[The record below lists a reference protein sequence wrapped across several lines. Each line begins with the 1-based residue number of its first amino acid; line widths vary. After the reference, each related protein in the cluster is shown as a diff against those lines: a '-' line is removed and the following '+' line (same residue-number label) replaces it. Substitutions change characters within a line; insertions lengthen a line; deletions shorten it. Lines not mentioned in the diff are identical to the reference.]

1 MSATDRTNALDAQAP
16 APSAPAPVDAP
27 IAAGRS
33 APRLLARAPALDVL
47 PRYAALSAILALS
60 AVLNTHRL
68 AQNGYANT
76 FYSAGVQSMLKS
88 WHNFFFVSFDPG
100 GLVTIDKPPLGVWV
114 QAASA
119 HLFGLSPLSLLL
131 PEAIISTLAVA
142 ALYRAIARRLGA
154 AAGLAAAL
162 ALAVFPSFVAVSRDN
177 GVDPLLILLMI
188 LACGAALNAI
198 EDGRWRWL
206 LACAVLVGLAF
217 NTKTL
222 AAYLIVPGIAFAY
235 LLCAPGS
242 WGRRATMLLVAGIA
256 MALCSF
262 AWIAAVELTPA
273 AQRPYVGSSTNNT
286 ELGLTFSYNG
296 FGRVEG
302 EQGGPGDVHA
312 LPGAMVP
319 AAPHHSSPL
328 HPTAA
333 SILRAARLSPTL
345 PDGRLR
351 NPLSFGGATGP
362 LRLFESR
369 LADQGSW
376 ILPFALLGLLA
387 FALLLAQPPA
397 VCPPGMPLGARSRG
411 RAPVDGGEGPD
422 GEGHPGPGMLDGGRT
437 VEGHTGDPG
446 RRRRDPRLATLIVF
460 GGWLLAE
467 VAILSFSKGIV
478 HPYYISALA
487 PGAAAMLGAGAV
499 AFAGFARERDWRV
512 LLLPCA
518 VAATLAAQLA
528 IVGYQHYLHRL
539 VPFLVAGAVV
549 ALCAMAVRRLA
560 GPAMALLVCVLLVA
574 PAAYARTT
582 WLARVQGTF
591 PAAGPHQATGSGEYG
606 SNEKSMRIYRN
617 LIHYVS
623 THRPGTRW
631 AVLTV
636 AAPTAAPIMLLGLPA
651 GALAGYSGT
660 DPVLD
665 GPGLARFLARGEARY
680 VALGGAYAS
689 RGGNLATKAVLR
701 ACPQVPAAAW
711 HGPRPSPYELVL
723 FDCRGRERALS
734 GAAAGRRAARDRS
747 SQTRLRRRGT
757 QPSRASGRARVG

>member
-1 MSATDRTNALDAQAP
+1 MSATDRTTATDPPLDAP
-16 APSAPAPVDAP
+16 APAPQASSASPSASSSAAALPLDSSTTAAPPLDSPATV
-27 IAAGRS
+27 RRR
-33 APRLLARAPALDVL
+33 APRLPSRSALVSAA
-47 PRYAALSAILALS
+47 PRYAALGAILALS

-88 WHNFFFVSFDPG
+88 WHNFFFVSFDPA
-100 GLVTIDKPPLGVWV
+100 GLVTIDKPPLGVWA

-119 HLFGLSPLSLLL
+119 QAFGFSPLSLLL
-131 PEAIISTLAVA
+131 PEAIVSTLAVA
-142 ALYRAIARRLGA
+142 VLYRAIARRLGP

-188 LACGAALNAI
+188 LACGAALSAI

-206 LACAVLVGLAF
+206 IACAVLIGLAF

-222 AAYLIVPGIAFAY
+222 AAYLIVPGIGLAY
-235 LLCAPGS
+235 FVCAPGAWS
-242 WGRRATMLLVAGIA
+242 RRVAMLAVAA
-256 MALCSF
+256 VVMAVCSF

-273 AQRPYVGSSTNNT
+273 SQRPYVGSSTNNT

-319 AAPHHSSPL
+319 AAPGRSSPL

-333 SILRAARLSPTL
+333 SILHTAKLSPTL
-345 PDGRLR
+345 PNGRLR
-351 NPLSFGGATGP
+351 DPISFGGATGP
-362 LRLFESR
+362 LRLFEAR

-376 ILPFALLGLLA
+376 FLPFALVGLLA
-387 FALLLAQPPA
+387 FALLLARSPA
-397 VCPPGMPLGARSRG
+397 KGGVRGDGGDGAAG
-411 RAPVDGGEGPD
+411 EPDAAGVDGGVRAD
-422 GEGHPGPGMLDGGRT
+422 S
-437 VEGHTGDPG
+437 VELSSGYTD
-446 RRRRDPRLATLIVF
+446 RRRDPRLATLIVF
-460 GGWLLAE
+460 GGWFLVEA
-467 VAILSFSKGIV
+467 AILSFSKGIV
-478 HPYYISALA
+478 HPYYISALG
-487 PGAAAMLGAGAV
+487 PGAAAMVGAGAV
-499 AFAGFARERDWRV
+499 AFARFARDRDWR
-512 LLLPCA
+512 LILLPCA
-518 VAATLAAQLA
+518 VVATVAAQLA
-528 IVGYQHYLHRL
+528 IIDHQDYMHRL
-539 VPFLVAGAVV
+539 VPFLVVGA
-549 ALCAMAVRRLA
+549 ALGVCATVVRRLA
-560 GPAMALLVCVLLVA
+560 GAAIALLVCLLLVA
-574 PAAYARTT
+574 PAVYARTT
-582 WLARVQGTF
+582 WLAPVQGTF
-591 PAAGPHQATGSGEYG
+591 PAAGPHQASGSGEYG
-606 SNEKSMRIYRN
+606 SSARSMRIYRN
-617 LIHYVS
+617 LMRYVS
-623 THRPGTRW
+623 THHPGAHW

-636 AAPTAAPIMLLGLPA
+636 AAPTAAPMMLLGLQA

-665 GPGLARFLARGEARY
+665 GPGLARLVARGEARY

-711 HGPRPSPYELVL
+711 HGPKPSPYELVL

-734 GAAAGRRAARDRS
+734 TGA
-747 SQTRLRRRGT
+747 
-757 QPSRASGRARVG
+757 

>member
-1 MSATDRTNALDAQAP
+1 MPIPLGAPPTGARRSVRLPSRALW
-16 APSAPAPVDAP
+16 VDA
-27 IAAGRS
+27 
-33 APRLLARAPALDVL
+33 L
-47 PRYAALSAILALS
+47 PRYVALVGILALS
-60 AVLNTHRL
+60 VVLNTHRL

-76 FYSAGVQSMLKS
+76 FYSAGVRSMLQS

-131 PEAIISTLAVA
+131 PEAIVSTCAVA
-142 ALYRAIARRLGA
+142 VLYRVIARRLGA

-177 GVDPLLILLMI
+177 GVDPLSILLMI

-206 LACAVLVGLAF
+206 LACSALVGIAF

-222 AAYLIVPGIAFAY
+222 AAYLIVPGIACAY

-242 WGRRATMLLVAGIA
+242 WVRRATMLLAAGIA

-273 AQRPYVGSSTNNT
+273 SQRPYIGSSTNNT

-296 FGRVEG
+296 FGRVDG

-319 AAPHHSSPL
+319 AAPHHASPL

-333 SILRAARLSPTL
+333 GILHTAKLSPTL
-345 PDGRLR
+345 PGGRLR
-351 NPLSFGGATGP
+351 DPISFGGATGP

-376 ILPFALLGLLA
+376 ILPFALVGLLA
-387 FALLLAQPPA
+387 FALLLARTPA
-397 VCPPGMPLGARSRG
+397 DD
-411 RAPVDGGEGPD
+411 AP
-422 GEGHPGPGMLDGGRT
+422 
-437 VEGHTGDPG
+437 
-446 RRRRDPRLATLIVF
+446 RRRRDPRLATLLVF

-467 VAILSFSKGIV
+467 VTILSFSKGIV

-487 PGAAAMLGAGAV
+487 PGAAAMLGAGAF
-499 AFAGFARERDWRV
+499 AFARFARERDRRV
-512 LLLPCA
+512 VLLPCA
-518 VAATLAAQLA
+518 VGATLAAQLA
-528 IVGYQHYLHRL
+528 IIGYQHYLRWL
-539 VPFLVAGAVV
+539 VPFLIAGALLT
-549 ALCAMAVRRLA
+549 LCAMAVRRLA

-623 THRPGTRW
+623 THHPGTRW

-636 AAPTAAPIMLLGLPA
+636 AAPTAAPMMLLGLPA

-665 GPGLARFLARGEARY
+665 GLGLARLVARGEARY

-734 GAAAGRRAARDRS
+734 GSADSRGIARKRS
-747 SQTRLRRRGT
+747 SQRRS
-757 QPSRASGRARVG
+757 QQAD

>member
-1 MSATDRTNALDAQAP
+1 MPMPLGAPPTGAQRSLRLPSGALW
-16 APSAPAPVDAP
+16 V
-27 IAAGRS
+27 
-33 APRLLARAPALDVL
+33 DVL
-47 PRYAALSAILALS
+47 PRYAALVGILALS
-60 AVLNTHRL
+60 VVLNTHRL

-76 FYSAGVQSMLKS
+76 FYSAGVRSMLQS

-131 PEAIISTLAVA
+131 PEAIVSTCAVA
-142 ALYRAIARRLGA
+142 VLYRVIARRLGA

-162 ALAVFPSFVAVSRDN
+162 ALSVFPSFVAVSRDN
-177 GVDPLLILLMI
+177 GVDPLLILLTI

-222 AAYLIVPGIAFAY
+222 AAYLIVPGIACAY
-235 LLCAPGS
+235 LLCASGS
-242 WGRRATMLLVAGIA
+242 WVRRATMLLIAGIA

-273 AQRPYVGSSTNNT
+273 SQRPYVGSSTDNT

-296 FGRVEG
+296 FGRVDG

-319 AAPHHSSPL
+319 AAPHHASPL
-328 HPTAA
+328 HPAAAGILHTAK
-333 SILRAARLSPTL
+333 LSPTL
-345 PDGRLR
+345 PGGRLR
-351 NPLSFGGATGP
+351 DPISFGGATGP

-376 ILPFALLGLLA
+376 ILPFALVGLLA
-387 FALLLAQPPA
+387 FALLLA
-397 VCPPGMPLGARSRG
+397 
-411 RAPVDGGEGPD
+411 RAPADDGTGD
-422 GEGHPGPGMLDGGRT
+422 GKQAD
-437 VEGHTGDPG
+437 DPG
-446 RRRRDPRLATLIVF
+446 RGRRDPRLATLIVF

-499 AFAGFARERDWRV
+499 AFARFAGERDRRV
-512 LLLPCA
+512 VLLPCA
-518 VAATLAAQLA
+518 VGATLAAQLA
-528 IVGYQHYLHRL
+528 IIGYQHYLRWL
-539 VPFLVAGAVV
+539 VPFLIAGAVL
-549 ALCAMAVRRLA
+549 ALCAMVVRRLA

-606 SNEKSMRIYRN
+606 SSEKSMRIYRN

-623 THRPGTRW
+623 THHPGTRW

-636 AAPTAAPIMLLGLPA
+636 AAPTAAPMMLLGLPA
-651 GALAGYSGT
+651 GTLAGYSGT

-665 GPGLARFLARGEARY
+665 GPGLARLVARGEARY
-680 VALGGAYAS
+680 VSLGGAYAS

-701 ACPQVPAAAW
+701 ACPQVSAAAW

-734 GAAAGRRAARDRS
+734 GLADGRETARKRS
-747 SQTRLRRRGT
+747 AQRR
-757 QPSRASGRARVG
+757 SRQGG

>member
-1 MSATDRTNALDAQAP
+1 MPAPLDAPHA
-16 APSAPAPVDAP
+16 ARRLSLRLPSRA
-27 IAAGRS
+27 
-33 APRLLARAPALDVL
+33 LLVSTL
-47 PRYAALSAILALS
+47 PRYLALVGILALS
-60 AVLNTHRL
+60 VVLNTHRL

-76 FYSAGVQSMLKS
+76 FYSAGVRSMLQS

-131 PEAIISTLAVA
+131 PEAIISTCAVA
-142 ALYRAIARRLGA
+142 VLYRVIARRLGA

-177 GVDPLLILLMI
+177 GVDPLLILLTI

-198 EDGRWRWL
+198 DDGRWRWL
-206 LACAVLVGLAF
+206 LACSVLVGLAF

-222 AAYLIVPGIAFAY
+222 AACLIVPGIASAY

-242 WGRRATMLLVAGIA
+242 WVRRTTMLLAAGIV

-273 AQRPYVGSSTNNT
+273 SQRPYVGSSTNNT

-312 LPGAMVP
+312 LAGAMVP
-319 AAPHHSSPL
+319 AAPHHASPL

-333 SILRAARLSPTL
+333 GILHTAKLSPTL
-345 PDGRLR
+345 PGGRLR
-351 NPLSFGGATGP
+351 NPISFGGATGP

-376 ILPFALLGLLA
+376 ILPFALVGLLA
-387 FALLLAQPPA
+387 FALLLARPPA
-397 VCPPGMPLGARSRG
+397 VCPPGMPFRVLAD
-411 RAPVDGGEGPD
+411 DGTGEGKHTD
-422 GEGHPGPGMLDGGRT
+422 GPGR
-437 VEGHTGDPG
+437 P
-446 RRRRDPRLATLIVF
+446 RRDPRLASLIVF

-467 VAILSFSKGIV
+467 AAILSFSKGIV

-499 AFAGFARERDWRV
+499 AFARFARERDPRV
-512 LLLPCA
+512 VLLPCA
-518 VAATLAAQLA
+518 VGATLAAQLA
-528 IVGYQHYLHRL
+528 IIGYQHYSRWL
-539 VPFLVAGAVV
+539 VPFLIAGAVV
-549 ALCAMAVRRLA
+549 TLCAMAVRRLA
-560 GPAMALLVCVLLVA
+560 GPAMVLLVCVLLVA

-623 THRPGTRW
+623 THHPGTRW

-636 AAPTAAPIMLLGLPA
+636 AAPTAAPMMLLGLPA

-665 GPGLARFLARGEARY
+665 GPGLARLVARGQARY
-680 VALGGAYAS
+680 VTLGGAYAS

-701 ACPQVPAAAW
+701 ACPQVPATAW

-734 GAAAGRRAARDRS
+734 GSPDG
-747 SQTRLRRRGT
+747 RGT
-757 QPSRASGRARVG
+757 ARKRPSQRRSQPGD

>member
-1 MSATDRTNALDAQAP
+1 MRFACKHACRFFERATISIAMSATDRTTALNTQESASSMP
-16 APSAPAPVDAP
+16 APLDSAT
-27 IAAGRS
+27 S
-33 APRLLARAPALDVL
+33 ARPWSLRWPSLALPLGAL
-47 PRYAALSAILALS
+47 PRYAALAAILTLS
-60 AVLNTHRL
+60 VVLNTHRL

-76 FYSAGVQSMLKS
+76 FYSAGVKSMLRS

-100 GLVTIDKPPLGVWV
+100 GLITIDKPPLGVWL

-119 HLFGLSPLSLLL
+119 YLFGFSPLSLLL
-131 PEAIISTLAVA
+131 PEAIISTVALAV
-142 ALYRAIARRLGA
+142 LYRVIVRRLGA

-162 ALAVFPSFVAVSRDN
+162 GLAVFPSFVAVARDN

-206 LACAVLVGLAF
+206 IACAVLIGLAF

-222 AAYLIVPGIAFAY
+222 AAYLIVPGIALAY
-235 LLCAPGS
+235 LVCAPGS
-242 WGRRATMLLVAGIA
+242 WLKRVAMLSLAATV

-262 AWIAAVELTPA
+262 AWIAAVELTPVS
-273 AQRPYVGSSTNNT
+273 QRPYVGSSTNNT

-328 HPTAA
+328 HPTTA
-333 SILRAARLSPTL
+333 SILHAAKLSKTL

-351 NPLSFGGATGP
+351 DPISFGGATGP

-369 LADQGSW
+369 LADQGAW
-376 ILPFALLGLLA
+376 ILPFALVGLLA
-387 FALLLAQPPA
+387 FVLLLARA
-397 VCPPGMPLGARSRG
+397 AADGGARGPGVEGTAGVEGSG
-411 RAPVDGGEGPD
+411 ATTGSGGGTDGGESTSGA
-422 GEGHPGPGMLDGGRT
+422 EH
-437 VEGHTGDPG
+437 
-446 RRRRDPRLATLIVF
+446 RRRDPRVATLIVL
-460 GGWLLAE
+460 GGWFLVE
-467 VAILSFSKGIV
+467 VLILSFSGGIV
-478 HPYYISALA
+478 HPYYISALG
-487 PGAAAMLGAGAV
+487 PGAAAMLGAGAL
-499 AFAGFARERDWRV
+499 AFAQFARDRDLRMI
-512 LLLPCA
+512 LLPCA
-518 VAATLAAQLA
+518 MGATVAAQLA
-528 IVGYQHYLHRL
+528 IIDYQDYMHWL
-539 VPFLVAGAVV
+539 VPFLIGGAALGVCAMTVRRVAGV
-549 ALCAMAVRRLA
+549 
-560 GPAMALLVCVLLVA
+560 AMALLVCLMLVA
-574 PAAYARTT
+574 PAVYARTT
-582 WLARVQGTF
+582 WLARVEGTF

-606 SNEKSMRIYRN
+606 SNQKSMRIYRN

-623 THRPGTRW
+623 THHPGTRW

-636 AAPTAAPIMLLGLPA
+636 AAPTAAPMMLLGLPA
-651 GALAGYSGT
+651 GTIAGYSGT

-665 GPGLARFLARGEARY
+665 GHGLAQLVARGEARY

-723 FDCRGRERALS
+723 FDCAGRERKLS
-734 GAAAGRRAARDRS
+734 VSLGA
-747 SQTRLRRRGT
+747 
-757 QPSRASGRARVG
+757 

>member
-1 MSATDRTNALDAQAP
+1 QSKAMSASDRTTALNAQESASSMPMPLGAPPTGAQRSLRL
-16 APSAPAPVDAP
+16 PS
-27 IAAGRS
+27 G
-33 APRLLARAPALDVL
+33 ALWVDVL
-47 PRYAALSAILALS
+47 PRYAALVGILALS
-60 AVLNTHRL
+60 VVLNTHRL

-76 FYSAGVQSMLKS
+76 FYSAGVRSMLQS

-131 PEAIISTLAVA
+131 PEAIVSTCAVA
-142 ALYRAIARRLGA
+142 VLYRVIARRLGA

-162 ALAVFPSFVAVSRDN
+162 ALSVFPSFVAVSRDN
-177 GVDPLLILLMI
+177 GVDPLLILLTI

-222 AAYLIVPGIAFAY
+222 AAYLIVPGIACAY
-235 LLCAPGS
+235 LLCASGS
-242 WGRRATMLLVAGIA
+242 WVRRATMLLIAGIA

-273 AQRPYVGSSTNNT
+273 SQRPYVGSSTDNT

-296 FGRVEG
+296 FGRVDG

-319 AAPHHSSPL
+319 AAPHHASPL
-328 HPTAA
+328 HPAAAGILHTAK
-333 SILRAARLSPTL
+333 LSPTL
-345 PDGRLR
+345 PGGRLR
-351 NPLSFGGATGP
+351 DPISFGGATGP

-376 ILPFALLGLLA
+376 ILPFALVGLLA
-387 FALLLAQPPA
+387 FALLLA
-397 VCPPGMPLGARSRG
+397 
-411 RAPVDGGEGPD
+411 RAPADDGTGD
-422 GEGHPGPGMLDGGRT
+422 GKQAD
-437 VEGHTGDPG
+437 DPG
-446 RRRRDPRLATLIVF
+446 RGRRDPRLATLIVF

-499 AFAGFARERDWRV
+499 AFARFARERDRRV
-512 LLLPCA
+512 VLLPCA
-518 VAATLAAQLA
+518 VGATLAAQLA
-528 IVGYQHYLHRL
+528 IVGYQHYLRWL
-539 VPFLVAGAVV
+539 VPFLIAGAVL
-549 ALCAMAVRRLA
+549 ALCAMVVRRLA

-606 SNEKSMRIYRN
+606 SSEKSMRIYRN

-623 THRPGTRW
+623 THHPGTRW

-636 AAPTAAPIMLLGLPA
+636 
-651 GALAGYSGT
+651 
-660 DPVLD
+660 
-665 GPGLARFLARGEARY
+665 
-680 VALGGAYAS
+680 
-689 RGGNLATKAVLR
+689 
-701 ACPQVPAAAW
+701 
-711 HGPRPSPYELVL
+711 
-723 FDCRGRERALS
+723 
-734 GAAAGRRAARDRS
+734 
-747 SQTRLRRRGT
+747 
-757 QPSRASGRARVG
+757 